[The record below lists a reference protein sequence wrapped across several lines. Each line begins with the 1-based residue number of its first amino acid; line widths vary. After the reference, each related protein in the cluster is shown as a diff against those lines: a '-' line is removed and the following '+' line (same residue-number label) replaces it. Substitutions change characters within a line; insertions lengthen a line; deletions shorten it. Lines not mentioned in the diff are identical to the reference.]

1 MCIDNIIQFSKP
13 DTRFSLKK
21 KKITILVLH
30 KINHHQNCYPQT
42 SFLCHP
48 PQNQSSSELLS
59 SDILPMSSCTTL
71 SCMYVADNSSYKNQ
85 VKNIHHWHVKMYAQ
99 VSLHVR
105 RRVVYMIASQNKS

>member
-1 MCIDNIIQFSKP
+1 
-13 DTRFSLKK
+13 
-21 KKITILVLH
+21 
-30 KINHHQNCYPQT
+30 
-42 SFLCHP
+42 
-48 PQNQSSSELLS
+48 
-59 SDILPMSSCTTL
+59 MSSCTTL